1 MQTMAKKKGSGS
13 RTGLGSIFERVD
25 LSGEAASSSSG
36 SGRSQSS
43 SFQEV
48 ESCIGGE
55 HLVLGQCLVRHV
67 VGWNIGPNCFIIQL
81 QFDLVGRLLG

>member
-36 SGRSQSS
+36 SGRSKAVA
-43 SFQEV
+43 FKKLKAALV
-48 ESCIGGE
+48 ENTWSWGSALYGTW
-55 HLVLGQCLVRHV
+55 LAGT
-67 VGWNIGPNCFIIQL
+67 
-81 QFDLVGRLLG
+81 